1 MMRNKDYFSEMG
13 IDPSQLENSLDA
25 VSDRVFTFSR
35 YGCDGV
41 SYRFKSRKVKYRV
54 VAQHKRSQMQLGYL
68 GGRRYE
74 ARQADCGR
82 FSGRQHR
89 FG

>member
-13 IDPSQLENSLDA
+13 IDPSQLENNLDA

-54 VAQHKRSQMQLGYL
+54 VAQHKRSQDAAWLL
-68 GGRRYE
+68 GGRCYE
-74 ARQADCGR
+74 DRQADRG
-82 FSGRQHR
+82 
-89 FG
+89 

>member
-25 VSDRVFTFSR
+25 VRDRVFTFSSF
-35 YGCDGV
+35 GCDGV

-54 VAQHKRSQMQLGYL
+54 VAQHKRSQVQLGY
-68 GGRRYE
+68 
-74 ARQADCGR
+74 
-82 FSGRQHR
+82 
-89 FG
+89 

>member
-41 SYRFKSRKVKYRV
+41 SYRFKSRKV
-54 VAQHKRSQMQLGYL
+54 
-68 GGRRYE
+68 
-74 ARQADCGR
+74 
-82 FSGRQHR
+82 
-89 FG
+89 

>member
-54 VAQHKRSQMQLGYL
+54 GLPSTNAARCSLATRRQML
-68 GGRRYE
+68 
-74 ARQADCGR
+74 
-82 FSGRQHR
+82 
-89 FG
+89 

>member
-54 VAQHKRSQMQLGYL
+54 VAQHKRARCSLATRR
-68 GGRRYE
+68 RRYE

-82 FSGRQHR
+82 FSGWQHR